1 MPENYLTIEQA
12 IEKIELANEVFLKN
26 KTSFPVR
33 PIDKVRKV
41 GEILL
46 KRKEEF
52 GRVITE
58 EMGKA
63 LYESYAEIEK
73 SALNCDY
80 YADNCEEFL
89 KDRAYSTENYDA
101 SVRYEPM
108 GVILGVMPWNFPF
121 WQAFRFAIPTI
132 LAGNTIVLK
141 HASNVPKSA
150 QLIEEIFLEAGFEPG
165 TYLNLPLESKNI
177 EKILDHP
184 FVKAVSLTGSE
195 KAGSSVASI
204 AGRNIKKS
212 VLELGGSN
220 AFIVLDDADL
230 DITIDRAIDARF
242 RNAGQSC
249 IAGKRFLIQE
259 GIYEEF
265 LNRFV
270 EKVKEIKLGD
280 PFDPSTT
287 MGPMSRVDLAEELE
301 VQVQKSVEMGA
312 KILFGGNRKEAYFE
326 PTVMTEITQEMPVF
340 QEETFGPVAVIK
352 KVKSLEEAVEL
363 SNLSSFGLG
372 VSIFSKNLNLLKEN
386 VHLFEEGAVF
396 LNQMVRSDPKL
407 PFGGVKKSG
416 FGRELSMEGIR
427 EFVNIKTVFIAKS

>member
-26 KTSFPVR
+26 KTSFPIR

-89 KDRAYSTENYDA
+89 KDREYSTENYDA
-101 SVRYEPM
+101 IVRYEPL

-177 EKILDHP
+177 EKVLDHP
-184 FVKAVSLTGSE
+184 YVKAVSLTGSE

-204 AGRNIKKS
+204 AGKNIKKS

-230 DITIDRAIDARF
+230 DITIERAIDARF

-249 IAGKRFLIQE
+249 IAAKRFLVQE

-265 LNRFV
+265 ISSFM

-301 VQVQKSVEMGA
+301 LQVKKSVEMGA
-312 KILFGGNRKEAYFE
+312 KIILGGNRKDAYFE
-326 PTVMTEITQEMPVF
+326 PTIMTEISQDMPVF

-352 KVKSLEEAVEL
+352 KINSLEEAVEL
-363 SNLSSFGLG
+363 SNLSTFGLG
-372 VSIFSKNLNLLKEN
+372 VSIFSRNLNLLKDN

-427 EFVNIKTVFIAKS
+427 EFVNIKTVFIAK